1 MTRSMAPTSFP
12 PMNTTGTAGPPHHRR
27 EGGRGRAPFPRPRGS
42 SSSSTTD
49 GLTPMP
55 QKSRFTAW
63 HMQQVL
69 TLKITTALSAASRS
83 TRSSASIVV
92 VCPIPPRTPRLRCRR
107 RLVAHP
113 EHTRSLRKLKM
124 RGAQR
129 IDVVVEF
136 GKRSRVFIGGRG
148 CQVQNG
154 TYASIF
160 MQEKSTPDFINHNIL
175 S

>member
-1 MTRSMAPTSFP
+1 MWAAMTRSMAPTSFP
-12 PMNTTGTAGPPHHRR
+12 PMNTTGTAGPPAAPPPRR
-27 EGGRGRAPFPRPRGS
+27 RKRARSISRPRGS

-92 VCPIPPRTPRLRCRR
+92 VCPIP
-107 RLVAHP
+107 A
-113 EHTRSLRKLKM
+113 
-124 RGAQR
+124 
-129 IDVVVEF
+129 
-136 GKRSRVFIGGRG
+136 
-148 CQVQNG
+148 
-154 TYASIF
+154 TYPHASAAAAAW
-160 MQEKSTPDFINHNIL
+160 
-175 S
+175 